1 LRQRLIIQSVVSFSD
16 VSLPADLPLQAAV
29 AALLPKSDAVLVKL
43 LEVCDDGITL
53 VLATGQPAVPCP
65 GCGTLSARVHSR
77 YRRSLADL
85 PWGGVAVD
93 IDLHTRRFFCDQ
105 TSCPRQTFSEPLPEL
120 VAPYRRRTLRC
131 EQVLSALALALGGE
145 PGARLAAR
153 LSLGV
158 SADSL
163 LRCLRRTRHDDAPTP
178 RVLGVDDWAWKKHQR
193 YGTIL
198 VDLER
203 HTVVDLLPDRKA
215 DTLAEWLRAH
225 PGIAVVARDRAGAY
239 ADGILQGAPAATQVA
254 DRFHLVMNAR
264 EALQRVV
271 HRHQSVLRAAMQPP
285 GEQTV
290 APASSVEPVKPASAA
305 GVAERE
311 RRLARYQEVIRLRQQ
326 GAGIAA
332 IAQALRIGPGTVRR
346 YLQAGGFPERHRP
359 RSRPS
364 ILDPYIEY
372 LGKRWQEGCHDARQ
386 LWREIRVQGFS
397 GSDGLVRRW
406 LMQFKQDLPAALQHG
421 HRYQRRAAVTRM
433 AEAPLTARQVAWLLF
448 RDDLREEND
457 RVFVE
462 RVLSLSLELR
472 QATELAREFHTI
484 VRERRSGDLEDWLT
498 RTEQSELGSFAESL
512 RKDLPAV
519 RAALMLPWSNGQ
531 TEGQV
536 HRLKLIKRQMY
547 GRAKFDLLA
556 QRVCH
561 AA

>member
-1 LRQRLIIQSVVSFSD
+1 M
-16 VSLPADLPLQAAV
+16 SLPDSCAAAGLASQAAV
-29 AALLPKSDAVLVKL
+29 AALLPPSVAIL
-43 LEVCDDGITL
+43 LQSLQVRDDRLLL
-53 VLATGQPAVPCP
+53 VLSICRPAVPCP
-65 GCGTLSARVHSR
+65 GCGTLSTRIHSR

-85 PWGGVAVD
+85 PSGGVAVD
-93 IDLHTRRFFCDQ
+93 IDPHPRRFFCDQ
-105 TSCPRQTFSEPLPEL
+105 TSCPRQTSSEPLPEL

-163 LRCLRRTRHDDAPTP
+163 LRCLRRTRHDDVPTP

-203 HTVVDLLPDRKA
+203 HTVIGLLPDRKA

-225 PGIAVVARDRAGAY
+225 PGIEVVARDRAGAY

-271 HRHQSVLRAAMQPP
+271 HRHQSVLRAAMRPP
-285 GEQTV
+285 GEPTV

-372 LGKRWQEGCHDARQ
+372 LGQRWQEGSPDARQ
-386 LWREIRVQGFS
+386 LRRERPGQGFS
-397 GSDGLVRRW
+397 GSHGLLRPW
-406 LMQFKQDLPAALQHG
+406 PTQLNQD
-421 HRYQRRAAVTRM
+421 
-433 AEAPLTARQVAWLLF
+433 
-448 RDDLREEND
+448 
-457 RVFVE
+457 
-462 RVLSLSLELR
+462 
-472 QATELAREFHTI
+472 
-484 VRERRSGDLEDWLT
+484 
-498 RTEQSELGSFAESL
+498 
-512 RKDLPAV
+512 
-519 RAALMLPWSNGQ
+519 
-531 TEGQV
+531 
-536 HRLKLIKRQMY
+536 
-547 GRAKFDLLA
+547 
-556 QRVCH
+556 
-561 AA
+561 